1 MGTKLPCGYE
11 MSGNSKSSKR
21 VAYVTYPYWQQ
32 IERYN
37 KPRERKRKGKGKR
50 EIAKEIEGQRSS
62 MKKHANTVKR
72 TMIEIQTARFFHAHS
87 FDLVRT
93 DIMKI
98 GSYPPG
104 PLFNIHNKRFF
115 ASPKNTNTHRDNGCK
130 NNQAK

>member
-1 MGTKLPCGYE
+1 
-11 MSGNSKSSKR
+11 
-21 VAYVTYPYWQQ
+21 
-32 IERYN
+32 
-37 KPRERKRKGKGKR
+37 
-50 EIAKEIEGQRSS
+50 

-115 ASPKNTNTHRDNGCK
+115 ASPKNTNIHTHTTDARTIRQNERVYLRK
-130 NNQAK
+130 SQRILIK